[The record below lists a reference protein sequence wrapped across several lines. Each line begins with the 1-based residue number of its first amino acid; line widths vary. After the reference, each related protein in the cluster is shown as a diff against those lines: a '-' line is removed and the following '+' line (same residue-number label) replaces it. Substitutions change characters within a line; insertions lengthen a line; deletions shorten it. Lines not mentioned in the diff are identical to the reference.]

1 MSKQRKRLGRVP
13 RSAPTDFVSELT
25 IFHEEQAIAQ
35 RCFFGYLAIRDKA
48 AKDNELLGVINL
60 NPWFW
65 TTVYY
70 SLLLATFMAL
80 GRIFDQDSAHN
91 VDKLMSTVKAELFSG
106 AALRARLLKK
116 GLSADEVTSHGKH
129 AHELTPTEVRKLRKE
144 VKKWRARYD
153 QHFGDIRR
161 KVFAHREFDGVNEI
175 NALFAKAKVAA
186 HARRGAAPR
195 DCSRVPRHRRPCRT
209 IAALHSENAAGVRVH
224 GSARRASSIANRC
237 LLKYVQIGGDGPSR
251 SPLDSS

>member
-70 SLLLATFMAL
+70 SLLLATIASYWL
-80 GRIFDQDSAHN
+80 RSWRWGASLIKIVHT
-91 VDKLMSTVKAELFSG
+91 MSTSL
-106 AALRARLLKK
+106 
-116 GLSADEVTSHGKH
+116 
-129 AHELTPTEVRKLRKE
+129 
-144 VKKWRARYD
+144 
-153 QHFGDIRR
+153 
-161 KVFAHREFDGVNEI
+161 
-175 NALFAKAKVAA
+175 
-186 HARRGAAPR
+186 
-195 DCSRVPRHRRPCRT
+195 
-209 IAALHSENAAGVRVH
+209 
-224 GSARRASSIANRC
+224 C
-237 LLKYVQIGGDGPSR
+237 LQ
-251 SPLDSS
+251 